1 MKQLLWFISGTAT
14 GCLLMLVLKLPLL
27 QPFDQNTA
35 TVVAALCS
43 TVLAVAGAYGLWWH
57 QSEVRRKSLEGV
69 IAPIFAPLYTALRQV
84 RAVCEQPSA
93 EDLLAKIRAASPGA
107 GETAPLTPAKV
118 HEYRTRVFAEA
129 VEATVLEAR
138 SVLAHWNSLQEMVL
152 GVSPRILPTIL
163 NLHRLASGTA
173 ERLPKLA
180 ERAQPQFV
188 EQVGP
193 QVRPSDLQLLDWA
206 TGYLAKLLNELDDGN
221 REVTEAF
228 EDIEPARAAVLRAL
242 G

>member
-14 GCLLMLVLKLPLL
+14 GCLVMLLLKLPVLR
-27 QPFDQNTA
+27 PFDQNTA
-35 TVVAALCS
+35 TVMAALSS
-43 TVLAVAGAYGLWWH
+43 TVLAVAGAYGLWRH
-57 QSEVRRKSLEGV
+57 QSESRRKSLEGI
-69 IAPIFAPLYTALRQV
+69 IAPIFAPLYTALREV

-93 EDLLAKIRAASPGA
+93 EVLLAKIRAANPGTA
-107 GETAPLTPAKV
+107 ETAPLTPAEV

-129 VEATVLEAR
+129 VEGAVLEAR
-138 SVLAHWNSLQEMVL
+138 SVLAHWDSLQEMVL

-163 NLHRLASGTA
+163 DLHRLASGTA
-173 ERLPKLA
+173 DRLPKLA
-180 ERAQPQFV
+180 ERSQPQFL

-193 QVRPSDLQLLDWA
+193 QVQPSDVQLLDWA
-206 TGYLAKLLNELDDGN
+206 TGYLALLLNGLDNGN

-228 EDIEPARAAVLRAL
+228 RDIEPGRAAALRAL